1 MLVLDEE
8 RAETRDEKEDDMF
21 ATGDERAIKIADK
34 GSVQRFKVSREG
46 PRLPFKASGGSEGGS
61 SIRDGRSQRH
71 FGLLAF
77 PHMKC
82 HILQE

>member
-8 RAETRDEKEDDMF
+8 RAERRDEKEDDMF
-21 ATGDERAIKIADK
+21 ARDDERAIKTGDK

-46 PRLPFKASGGSEGGS
+46 PRRAFKASGPSEGGR

-71 FGLLAF
+71 FGLLAL
-77 PHMKC
+77 
-82 HILQE
+82 HI